1 MRVSDS
7 CNSCDCHNQR
17 GRILQVLLHYWVRP
31 EMNRT
36 IPHIRQIQCR
46 SHCYSGNQHQI
57 QVLYDNVKTS
67 EKNHLSKWLLHEKVP
82 KKTAPVL
89 VFPSKSLTA
98 KKPAKH
104 CKNHTTWKLKKTV
117 WCVLSPHR
125 FSKAADP
132 VTSLLAC
139 DDRLAGA
146 KYRPVSREDP
156 DRQTG
161 PRVMTVSWGRLRPA
175 HIRSIVLPWAAA
187 SQATA
192 GEQGPGTGALPQRG
206 VQQCRPHGVLP
217 GRWEPRWS
225 GQAAQTVGPNDN
237 HQCSRFPLCPQY
249 PTAVASLLPKDSW
262 PPLPRDHL
270 TPVWLENVLVT
281 GWSEVGVYSKG
292 LGHPGE
298 GTATGQSTPR
308 IETVSRAGA

>member
-1 MRVSDS
+1 MSGDNLCNGSAILLFKGGGVQKLRKETKRSKKLFSGITSSTAMEGPLVRVSDS

-104 CKNHTTWKLKKTV
+104 CKNHTTWKLKKLCGVFYHLTGSV
-117 WCVLSPHR
+117 RPLTLLLPCWHVMTGWLAPNTDR
-125 FSKAADP
+125 FP
-132 VTSLLAC
+132 GRT
-139 DDRLAGA
+139 
-146 KYRPVSREDP
+146 PT
-156 DRQTG
+156 DRQ
-161 PRVMTVSWGRLRPA
+161 V
-175 HIRSIVLPWAAA
+175 
-187 SQATA
+187 
-192 GEQGPGTGALPQRG
+192 PG
-206 VQQCRPHGVLP
+206 
-217 GRWEPRWS
+217 S
-225 GQAAQTVGPNDN
+225 
-237 HQCSRFPLCPQY
+237 
-249 PTAVASLLPKDSW
+249 
-262 PPLPRDHL
+262 
-270 TPVWLENVLVT
+270 
-281 GWSEVGVYSKG
+281 
-292 LGHPGE
+292 
-298 GTATGQSTPR
+298 
-308 IETVSRAGA
+308 